1 MAKQK
6 QNKRK
11 STFISLY
18 IWTGAT
24 WMTSAK
30 KKYNTIQEKE
40 VKETCPTYGVE
51 DCWEVKKN
59 FEFHL
64 QTNFSQKFKLD
75 QQNWSF
81 FFCQIL
87 CDLCEQCETP
97 RRVPNRVVSMI
108 TSRNTCDMDAWCLP
122 LAFLHSSSEEAIKF
136 SFQRD
141 TNIPTYTIKWY
152 GCKLFS
158 VIWRTVDA
166 TGYSART
173 APVDIDI
180 SINAVKTTYM

>member
-30 KKYNTIQEKE
+30 KKYNTIQEKQ
-40 VKETCPTYGVE
+40 VKEKCPTYGVK
-51 DCWEVKKN
+51 DCWEVKKLRASSSN
-59 FEFHL
+59 KL
-64 QTNFSQKFKLD
+64 QSKIQTRSTTLK
-75 QQNWSF
+75 F

-87 CDLCEQCETP
+87 CDLCEQCGTP

-108 TSRNTCDMDAWCLP
+108 TGRNTCDMDAWCLP
-122 LAFLHSSSEEAIKF
+122 LAFLHSLSEEAIKF
-136 SFQRD
+136 AFQRD
-141 TNIPTYTIKWY
+141 TNIKTYTVEW
-152 GCKLFS
+152 
-158 VIWRTVDA
+158 
-166 TGYSART
+166 
-173 APVDIDI
+173 
-180 SINAVKTTYM
+180 

>member
-81 FFCQIL
+81 FSVKFFAIY
-87 CDLCEQCETP
+87 
-97 RRVPNRVVSMI
+97 VNSVK
-108 TSRNTCDMDAWCLP
+108 P
-122 LAFLHSSSEEAIKF
+122 LDV
-136 SFQRD
+136 FQ
-141 TNIPTYTIKWY
+141 TE
-152 GCKLFS
+152 L
-158 VIWRTVDA
+158 
-166 TGYSART
+166 
-173 APVDIDI
+173 
-180 SINAVKTTYM
+180 